1 MQTRGPLNGLPTSR
15 STKDEISLSLKFVVA
30 AEPPS
35 RVALKPSHFVSN
47 PPALAAL
54 MSIGPLPGVQGA
66 GPPVKASTM
75 VQLMMMRS
83 KRRSP
88 PNSPNM
94 KRSGDMKNQAKG
106 IASSLG
112 LGAFESV

>member
-1 MQTRGPLNGLPTSR
+1 MQTRGPVKGLPTSR
-15 STKDEISLSLKFVVA
+15 STKDEISLSLKLVVA

-47 PPALAAL
+47 ASALAAL
-54 MSIGPLPGVQGA
+54 TVIGPPPGVQGA
-66 GPPVKASTM
+66 GPPVKARTT
-75 VQLMMMRS
+75 VQAMMMRS
-83 KRRSP
+83 RRSSP

-94 KRSGDMKNQAKG
+94 KRIRDMKNQDKN

-112 LGAFESV
+112 LGAFELV